1 MIRQRSSVKRFWEK
15 SLFRRHR
22 LSPDSPRAYR
32 VKRVCRG
39 AGFEVAVADYTDADS
54 DVPYAPTESEAV
66 QYFARYARMR
76 RAHDSRTDGY
86 WDAALAWCRS
96 TE

>member
-1 MIRQRSSVKRFWEK
+1 MNRQRYPVKMLWVK
-15 SLFRRHR
+15 SLFLRHR
-22 LSPDSPRAYR
+22 LPPNAPRVYR

-39 AGFEVAVADYTDADS
+39 DGFEVAVGTHTDADS
-54 DVPYAPTESEAV
+54 DVPYASTEREAV
-66 QYFARYARMR
+66 KRFERYARMR
-76 RAHDSRTDGY
+76 RAHDRIADGY